1 MLNATQIK
9 QTRANAIARGAQY
22 RVERFL
28 DQNGFFNVAPEGLW
42 VSQNNSG
49 IRAFVNGPNWCLYL
63 PNDSPEEPS
72 ESGTGIVELQKAL
85 CE

>member
-1 MLNATQIK
+1 MLNSKQIA

-28 DQNGFFNVAPEGLW
+28 DQNGFFQVAPEGYW
-42 VSQNNSG
+42 VSDNSSG

-63 PNDSPEEPS
+63 PTDSPEEPS